1 MRHRTFLIPAVIV
14 AVLLVGAIG
23 AYAYDSSRDDLIAK
37 GVTVAGVNVG
47 GLRADKARATLSA
60 ELGRQLQRPVEVS
73 FLNKHYELSPH
84 SVALKPAVNRMV
96 DAAVAK
102 SRDGNIFGRVARDIT
117 GGDEK
122 ADLPA
127 SIHYS
132 KPAFDR
138 FVKRIER
145 KVNQPVHDA
154 TLDFPSLKQVKERNG
169 YKVQEDVLRQRIQ
182 TALATPAS
190 DHVKVPVDVTRP
202 KVTRAQLAA
211 KYPTVVVIQR
221 GSFSLTLY
229 KHLHLVHSY
238 TIAVGQQGLETPA
251 GLYTVQDK
259 QVNPSWHVPNSAW
272 AGSLAGR
279 VIPPGPDDPL
289 KARWIGITGGAGIHG
304 TEQVGSLGSAASHG
318 CIRMAI
324 PDVIALYDR
333 VPYGSKIYV
342 A

>member
-1 MRHRTFLIPAVIV
+1 MRHRSFVIPAVIV
-14 AVLLVGAIG
+14 AVLIVGAIA
-23 AYAYDSSRDDLIAK
+23 AYAYDSSRDDVIAK
-37 GVTVAGVNVG
+37 GVTVGGVNVG
-47 GLRADKARATLSA
+47 GMRADKARATLSA
-60 ELGRQLQRPVEVS
+60 QLGRQLQRPIEVS
-73 FLNKHYELSPH
+73 QGKKHYELSPR
-84 SVALKPAVNRMV
+84 SVGLKPAAQRMV
-96 DAAVAK
+96 AAAVAE
-102 SRDGNIFGRVARDIT
+102 SRGGNIFGRVTRDIT
-117 GGDEK
+117 GGEEK
-122 ADLPA
+122 ADLAA
-127 SIHYS
+127 SVNYS

-138 FVKRIER
+138 FVRRVER
-145 KVNQPVHDA
+145 KVNQPVHNA

-169 YKVQEDVLRQRIQ
+169 YKVQDAAFRQDVRR
-182 TALATPAS
+182 ALATPAT

-211 KYPTVVVIQR
+211 KYPTVIVIER
-221 GSFSLTLY
+221 GAFKLTLY
-229 KHLHLVHSY
+229 KHLRPVHIY

-259 QVNPSWHVPNSAW
+259 QVNPTWHVPNSAW
-272 AGSLAGR
+272 AGSLAGH
-279 VIPPGPDDPL
+279 VIPPGPDDPR

-304 TEQVGSLGSAASHG
+304 TDEIGSLGSAASHG